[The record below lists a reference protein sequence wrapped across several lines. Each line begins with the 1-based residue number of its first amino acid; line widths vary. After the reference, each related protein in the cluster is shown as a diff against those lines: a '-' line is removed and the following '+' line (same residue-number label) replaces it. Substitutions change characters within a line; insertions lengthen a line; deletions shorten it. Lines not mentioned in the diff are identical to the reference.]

1 MDRLEAG
8 SKPSDT
14 LDPTTRPQTSSGTR
28 TAAEAAASANKA
40 SAPKKAPTPTKRSSP
55 LQAHHRCRLI
65 LNIQGRI
72 LDAVR
77 TQPAE
82 IVRGINEILQQSDD
96 SKHLIVVSVKP
107 TANDNA
113 VIYLREDQDAASA
126 APFVSRFKHLVAG
139 VAETRGQPDQKWY
152 KLHLLGVDTGVYSSG
167 TGKVYSPG
175 EVHQAL
181 KRNNPVYDRIPEDA
195 FVQGTRWLR
204 LDNEL
209 QRQPASSITFAVNDE
224 AIYKQLLAGRVL
236 AAFGKFCKLCPFT
249 DKPPPVLCRNCWS
262 FEHVTHR
269 CQRSTRCDDQPVFL
283 SGDWNLD
290 HEEWNMDDEP
300 ADAKTAEIR
309 EKLDEKGF
317 ILLNEK
323 AVPTYMS
330 HDHRRTL
337 SVLDLTFANPIA
349 AQLDAARVWRV
360 DPAPTYRSDH
370 HAIRWEFNW
379 GETEIED
386 IAGTK
391 YNFKE
396 VEPADWERA
405 FRTKLAESED
415 ALAGL
420 LDPDRVLSEAELDAA
435 ADTFTAALKD
445 ATEEVVPKKKPSNKA
460 KPWWSKEL
468 SDAASR
474 IASQKEELKDYK
486 LRRGRTS
493 GNLEALIR
501 KSNNYF
507 RRLYSRLKDK
517 WLTETLEDAKVED
530 IWGFRKWSKGTRNYP
545 APAI

>member
-1 MDRLEAG
+1 MDRLETG
-8 SKPSDT
+8 SRTNDTGKPN
-14 LDPTTRPQTSSGTR
+14 PTSSPAPTSY
-28 TAAEAAASANKA
+28 TAAAAQKA
-40 SAPKKAPTPTKRSSP
+40 KTPQKKAPAPVKKASP
-55 LQAHHRCRLI
+55 LQAQHRCRLV
-65 LNIQGRI
+65 LNIEGRV

-77 TQPAE
+77 NQPAAT
-82 IVRGINEILQQSDD
+82 VQNINDILQQADD
-96 SKHLIVVSVKP
+96 SKHIIVVSVKP
-107 TANDNA
+107 TMNDNA
-113 VIYLREDQDAASA
+113 VIYLRDDQDAAIA
-126 APFVSRFKHLVAG
+126 LPFVARFKHLVAG
-139 VAETRGQPDQKWY
+139 NADTRAQPDQKWY
-152 KLHLLGVDTGVYSSG
+152 KLHLLGVDTGAYSMG
-167 TGKVYSPG
+167 AGNTHSP
-175 EVHQAL
+175 EQVHQEL
-181 KRNNPVYDRIPEDA
+181 RRNNRRYADIPDEA
-195 FVQGTRWLR
+195 FTQSIRWLR
-204 LDNEL
+204 LGEEL
-209 QRQPASSITFAVNDE
+209 SRQSASSVTFAVNDE
-224 AIYKQLLAGRVL
+224 AIYKALLAGRVL

-249 DKPPPVLCRNCWS
+249 DKPPPILCRNCWS

-269 CQRSTRCDDQPVFL
+269 CQHDQPVFM

-309 EKLDEKGF
+309 EKLDELGF

-323 AVPTYMS
+323 AVPTYMA
-330 HDHRRTL
+330 HDHRRTI
-337 SVLDLTFANPIA
+337 SVLDLTFANPVA

-360 DPAPTYRSDH
+360 DPAPTHRSDH

-379 GETEIED
+379 GEAEIED
-386 IAGTK
+386 ISGTK

-420 LDPDRVLSEAELDAA
+420 LDPDRMLSEAELDAA

-468 SDAASR
+468 SDAATR
-474 IASQKEELKDYK
+474 IATQKEELKEYK
-486 LRRGRTS
+486 MRRGRTS

-507 RRLYSRLKDK
+507 RRLYSRLKGK